1 MSITARELIETGQLN
16 PGITLLEASAG
27 TGKTHQITNLV
38 VRLVAEHGIPMR
50 EILVVTFTKAATAE
64 LIGIPKDVY
73 AGLLKSFVFG
83 VIIAIISCAQGLRAT
98 GGALGVGHATRGAVR
113 DSIIAIII
121 SNYFMTWLMY
131 QA

>member
-1 MSITARELIETGQLN
+1 M
-16 PGITLLEASAG
+16 P
-27 TGKTHQITNLV
+27 
-38 VRLVAEHGIPMR
+38 
-50 EILVVTFTKAATAE
+50 TAE